1 VKIVKATNVAEYKP
15 KKIVVKTPEEEKEAA
30 ANGNQAAEVAEL
42 TPDDEDLIN
51 KTLARLA
58 DSSKDIEKDKIN
70 AAEFEKDDDTNFHID
85 FIHACANLRAI
96 NYQIKTN

>member
-1 VKIVKATNVAEYKP
+1 MDVVKATNVAEYKP

-58 DSSKDIEKDKIN
+58 DSSKDI
-70 AAEFEKDDDTNFHID
+70 
-85 FIHACANLRAI
+85 
-96 NYQIKTN
+96 

>member
-1 VKIVKATNVAEYKP
+1 MP

-51 KTLARLA
+51 KTLSRLA
-58 DSSKDIEKDKIN
+58 DSSKDI
-70 AAEFEKDDDTNFHID
+70 
-85 FIHACANLRAI
+85 
-96 NYQIKTN
+96 